1 MKLSSVKT
9 TTKEIFLEGPDI
21 TVSVYPWGNSEGC
34 SFLVH
39 GSGKEMPLRLA
50 ASLRWEELDTL
61 LAALTVARS
70 A

>member
-1 MKLSSVKT
+1 MKLQSVKT
-9 TTKEIFLEGPDI
+9 TTTEIFLEGPDI
-21 TVSVYPWGNSEGC
+21 TVSVYQWGNLEGC

-39 GSGKEMPLRLA
+39 SNGGGCPIRLA

-61 LAALTVARS
+61 LAALTLARS